1 VKLQNKE
8 VVSDLKDWACAEDSG
23 RQFVTRPFHRSMS
36 LKTVTT
42 LSAEW
47 HDAVAANM
55 TGPDVAFPAP
65 WYSASKIGDY
75 DIVPI
80 EDSASLYREG
90 AIMHHCVG
98 TYADRVRSGELQ
110 IYSVRRSD
118 ARVATF
124 SLKRCGLAASL
135 DHIRGP
141 CNARPPK
148 EISAMVRRWLRS
160 QKPSPG
166 IALARIMDL
175 LKDERSRGN
184 SIVTVSGFLDLLKS
198 KDGVATTGEYE
209 RLQPHVT
216 QDTIDAY
223 WAAQG
228 GRETKHCSYITGDT
242 EETPF

>member
-1 VKLQNKE
+1 MLWVIQ
-8 VVSDLKDWACAEDSG
+8 
-23 RQFVTRPFHRSMS
+23 QFITQPFQPSMS
-36 LKTVTT
+36 LKTATA

-47 HDAVAANM
+47 HEAVAANM
-55 TGPDVAFPAP
+55 TGPDIAFPEP
-65 WYSASKIGDY
+65 WYPAAKVGDY
-75 DIVPI
+75 NIVPI

-90 AIMHHCVG
+90 STMHHCVG
-98 TYADRVRSGELQ
+98 TYADSVRKGGVQ
-110 IYSVRRSD
+110 IYSVRRD
-118 ARVATF
+118 GVRLATF
-124 SLKRCGLAASL
+124 SLARCGVSTRLGQ
-135 DHIRGP
+135 IRGP
-141 CNARPPK
+141 CNAQPPK
-148 EISAMVRRWLRS
+148 EIMAMVRRWLRS